1 MYNFHRTRT
10 DGQRAVV
17 LLSDA
22 AVKPIGWGFYNSAS
36 MFAVRLMQ
44 LEEEAIS
51 NVCLR
56 SLNFLT
62 LQRSLW
68 CPKHGEL
75 AEAVELRRRLGLPC
89 TKPMHTGSLIVKETV
104 DVFGD
109 MAVVASSAA
118 WVDKL
123 WILGFRM
130 RYHWL
135 DKRRDSMQIN
145 VKAGISY
152 QQFRVVDICCYSG
165 GFALDAARG
174 GAINV
179 TGVDLTHRCL
189 LWNSPEKMLCL
200 NNLDPERMSLLKE
213 DAAELMKGA
222 I

>member
-44 LEEEAIS
+44 LEEEAI
-51 NVCLR
+51 R
-56 SLNFLT
+56 
-62 LQRSLW
+62 
-68 CPKHGEL
+68 
-75 AEAVELRRRLGLPC
+75 
-89 TKPMHTGSLIVKETV
+89 
-104 DVFGD
+104 
-109 MAVVASSAA
+109 
-118 WVDKL
+118 L

-179 TGVDLTHRCL
+179 TGVD
-189 LWNSPEKMLCL
+189 S
-200 NNLDPERMSLLKE
+200 SLPAL
-213 DAAELMKGA
+213 ELA
-222 I
+222 RENVVSQQP